1 MYIWTVLWR
10 FCHVAVCCWM
20 FQIWVV
26 LASQFCG
33 ARAQE
38 RGTQTKVGLL
48 AHTSH
53 RGTQTIV
60 GLTSHRGTHTIV
72 GLTSHRG
79 THTIVGLTSH
89 RGTQTI
95 VGLTSHR
102 GTHTIVGLTSHRG
115 THTIVGL
122 TSHRGTQTIVGLT
135 SHRGTQTIVGLASH
149 RGTQTI
155 VGFTSHRGT
164 QTIVGLASHRG
175 TQTIVGFT
183 SQRGTQTIVGFT
195 SQRGTQTKVR
205 TYLTQGNS
213 NQGGTYIR
221 ELQKRVVWCV
231 SGDCTLTSPCP
242 FAASVFPDHIS
253 VPVMYLAMCS
263 QVTSV
268 SQSCILP
275 CAPRSHQCPTH
286 VSCHVCPECPSHVS
300 CLVFPDHSS
309 VPVMF
314 FMFPDPAHQW
324 RCGYTLPG
332 RNDCRS
338 FPGEE
343 KLSSLV
349 MEKKRLEFFLSYFC
363 VSLSSPSPSSPISAV
378 ERF

>member
-53 RGTQTIV
+53 RGT
-60 GLTSHRGTHTIV
+60 R
-72 GLTSHRG
+72 
-79 THTIVGLTSH
+79 
-89 RGTQTI
+89 TI

-149 RGTQTI
+149 
-155 VGFTSHRGT
+155 
-164 QTIVGLASHRG
+164 
-175 TQTIVGFT
+175 
-183 SQRGTQTIVGFT
+183 RGTQTIVGFT

-263 QVTSV
+263 QITSV
-268 SQSCILP
+268 S
-275 CAPRSHQCPTH
+275 
-286 VSCHVCPECPSHVS
+286 
-300 CLVFPDHSS
+300 
-309 VPVMF
+309 
-314 FMFPDPAHQW
+314 
-324 RCGYTLPG
+324 
-332 RNDCRS
+332 
-338 FPGEE
+338 
-343 KLSSLV
+343 
-349 MEKKRLEFFLSYFC
+349 
-363 VSLSSPSPSSPISAV
+363 
-378 ERF
+378 